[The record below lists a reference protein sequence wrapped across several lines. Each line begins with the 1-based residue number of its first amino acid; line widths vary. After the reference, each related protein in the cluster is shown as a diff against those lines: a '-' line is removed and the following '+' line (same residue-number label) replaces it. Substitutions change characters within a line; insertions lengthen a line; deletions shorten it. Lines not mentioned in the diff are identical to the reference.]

1 MKRLKRNSGMKKRH
15 VTIINRKEISGAL
28 NRYITDKLFESR
40 ILELPQQAMQR
51 MSLTPDIPLSSG
63 KK

>member
-1 MKRLKRNSGMKKRH
+1 MNDEMKKRH

-40 ILELPQQAMQR
+40 ILELPQQALQR
-51 MSLTPDIPLSSG
+51 MSLTPDIPLSRG